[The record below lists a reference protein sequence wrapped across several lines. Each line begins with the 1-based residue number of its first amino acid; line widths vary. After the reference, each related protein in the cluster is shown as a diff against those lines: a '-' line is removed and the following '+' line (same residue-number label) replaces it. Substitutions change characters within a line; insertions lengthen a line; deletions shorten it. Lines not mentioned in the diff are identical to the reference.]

1 MNAAPSIDQSQGTG
15 SIVLYNG
22 PHSTCSQKVRLA
34 LWEKSLAFVD
44 RRMNLAQTEHLED
57 WYLQLNPNGV
67 VPTLVHEGQVVTDSS
82 VINEYLEEVF
92 PDVPLMPRTA
102 IERARM
108 RTWRQ
113 YIDEVPTPAIRV
125 PSFNAY
131 ILKMWS
137 NVPDAEFQALVE
149 KRTVRKHLYK
159 KIGREGFSEHEVREA
174 LERLRQTLLRM
185 ESSLRSS
192 PWLCGEQLTLADI
205 SIVPT
210 IVRLETLGYAHM
222 WQDLPSVMSWYDAV
236 KRRPSFSATYH
247 EASRPPLPTQAFP
260 GNAEPEDASQGS
272 C

>member
-1 MNAAPSIDQSQGTG
+1 MNAATPLDQSQDTC

-34 LWEKSLAFVD
+34 LWEKSIAFVD
-44 RRMNLAQTEHLED
+44 RRMNLAQNEHLED
-57 WYLQLNPNGV
+57 WYLELNPNGV

-82 VINEYLEEVF
+82 VINEYLEEIS
-92 PDVPLMPRTA
+92 PNAPLMPRTA
-102 IERARM
+102 IERARV

-137 NVPDAEFQALVE
+137 DVPDAEFQALVA
-149 KRTVRKHLYK
+149 KRTVRKHLYQ

-174 LERLRQTLLRM
+174 LERLQQTLLRM
-185 ESSLRSS
+185 ESSLRSG

-222 WQDLPSVMSWYDAV
+222 WHNLPHVARWFDAV

-247 EASRPPLPTQAFP
+247 EASRPPLPTQASP
-260 GNAEPEDASQGS
+260 GNSNPEDGPQGF